1 MPAGPIW
8 DHFIIHSFSPSHPNP
23 IRKLSRSSLFSQR
36 VCSLQTY
43 FPISLYSHIRTAQ
56 SSSLGNW
63 RKGVETLP
71 IPIFCLKENF
81 TQHYPRQSCWW
92 LNFKKSR
99 LDLWPFVLFQSVSI
113 RPASWTLRT
122 LARAGLPPSLA
133 RPRLYFPLFIW
144 TPPEILSLG
153 SPIPRVDK
161 QPGSVPSNCTLV
173 ATQFLHFILY

>member
-8 DHFIIHSFSPSHPNP
+8 DHFTIHSFSPSHPNP
-23 IRKLSRSSLFSQR
+23 IWKLSRSSLFSQR
-36 VCSLQTY
+36 VCSLQSY

-122 LARAGLPPSLA
+122 LARAGLPPLWPGPGSTFLCLSEHLLSSWA
-133 RPRLYFPLFIW
+133 WAAPSPGWISN
-144 TPPEILSLG
+144 PGLSLLIA
-153 SPIPRVDK
+153 P
-161 QPGSVPSNCTLV
+161 
-173 ATQFLHFILY
+173 